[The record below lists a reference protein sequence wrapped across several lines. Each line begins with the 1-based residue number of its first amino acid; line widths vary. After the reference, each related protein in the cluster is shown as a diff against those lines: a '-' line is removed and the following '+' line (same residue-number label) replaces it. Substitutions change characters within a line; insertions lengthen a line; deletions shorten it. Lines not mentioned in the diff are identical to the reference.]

1 MIRHAPAVMAAVTV
15 LSTAALW
22 WARSTNPALV
32 PLWLAIT
39 AAAFVLTIILARI
52 TPGSSDE

>member
-1 MIRHAPAVMAAVTV
+1 MIRHLPSVMAAVTL
-15 LSTAALW
+15 LSAAALW
-22 WARSTNPALV
+22 WARSTYPALV
-32 PLWLAIT
+32 PLWLVIT